1 MAALALAAAAAL
13 ALAAAPPDADA
24 HPTASLS
31 VVTQC
36 SDTRSSP
43 RVTSIAF
50 TSPNGTYGV
59 GDAIDIRVTVSNNLA
74 SPTLREH
81 ILGHTLVK
89 LETGMTD
96 RFGNY
101 TSHADSGHTIDYR
114 YTVQDGDMS
123 SDLDYHSTL
132 ALFWT
137 VDHDSNT
144 IGSGGRWTYK
154 PIDDESTVIG
164 CLLPSPGGAN
174 SLAKSGDIVVDGI
187 APEAQSV
194 TSSTDDGTYGRGATI
209 TVQVSFN
216 EAVTVDTTGGT
227 PTIQLETGATDRNA
241 TYSAADS
248 TSTVLAFSYTVQQGD
263 AASDLDYK
271 NTVALSTNGGTIQD
285 AAGNNAILTLKEPG
299 ISGSLGHS
307 KSIEVF
313 TAPGVSS
320 VTSSSANGSY
330 KAQST
335 IVVQVEFDEPV
346 TVDTAG
352 GTPTIQ
358 LETGATDRNATYS
371 AADSTSTMLAFSY
384 TVQPGDAASDLDYT
398 GTTALSL
405 NGGTIQNAQ
414 GDDADLALKE
424 PGDPGSLGASKDII
438 IDTADPTVS
447 SVTSSSADD
456 SYKAQSTIVVQVEFD
471 EAVTVDTAGGTPTI
485 QLETGATDRDVAYDA
500 SASTS
505 TVLAFSYT
513 VQPGDAASDLDY
525 TGTTALSLN
534 GGTIRDAAGNDA
546 DLELEDPGTSG
557 SLGHSKA
564 IVVDTADPTVSSVT
578 SSSADDS
585 YKAQST
591 IVVQVEFDEPVT
603 VDTAGGTPTIQLET
617 GATDRDVAYDASAS
631 TSTMLA
637 FSYTVQPGDAASDLD
652 YTGTTALSLNGGTIR
667 DAAGNDADLELEDP
681 GTSGS
686 LGHSKAI
693 VVDTADPT
701 VSSVTSSSA
710 GGPYPEGS
718 TIVVQV
724 EFDEAVTVVTTGGT
738 PTIQLETGATDRNA
752 TYSAADSTS
761 TVLAFSYTVQP
772 GDAASDLDYTGTT
785 ALSLNGGTI
794 RDAAGNDADLELDPP
809 GTDGLLDSGTIL
821 VDAVQPTVDS
831 ASSTTQPGTYP
842 IGSSIVVTV
851 TFSEDVAVVTAGGT
865 PSIALNT
872 GAAGR
877 YAVYDAGASTAR
889 TLAFAYTV
897 TEGDDTAD
905 LDYNSTAAILR
916 NGGTI
921 RDAAGND
928 ADLELDPPGTDGLLD
943 SGTIRL
949 EAVRPAVD
957 SASSTTEP
965 GTYPIGSPIVV
976 TVTFSEDVTVVTAGG
991 TPSIALNTG
1000 AAGRYA
1006 VYDAG
1011 ASTART
1017 LAFAYTVTEGDD
1029 TADLD
1034 YSAAAVIV
1042 RNGGTIR
1049 DAAGNDA
1056 DLELDP
1062 PGTDGLLDSGTIRLE
1077 AVRPAVEYV
1086 TSETD
1091 NGLYPVDTVI
1101 DVRVKLGEEVI
1112 VDNSSGTPSIRLE
1125 TGTTDRNATFAGGN
1139 NSDTLVFTYTVRQ
1152 GDETDDLNY
1161 TGTTA
1166 LSTNGGTIRD
1176 AAGNDADLE
1185 LPEWGAGD
1193 TLGERKDIAI
1203 DTAAPVVLSA
1213 EAEFLDRI
1221 RVTFDDSVASGSLNA
1236 SAGWSISGPSVANL
1250 SIAALEPVPASA
1262 PRDNIVFMLNDT
1274 LPNTAPDLELSYDA
1288 GAGGIRDEAGNLL
1301 QDTTGIVVADR
1312 IRPNILE
1319 PLITGNREITID
1331 YTEPVAA
1338 SPGAYS
1344 GLEIGGDA
1352 RQLDPHDTAPLS
1364 RHVITFDGEPAP
1376 VPEPPSS
1383 MTVNGTAVVDGADP
1397 PNPLG
1402 DDILTVDILDGRVLD
1417 VFSSRITGPDTA
1429 VIAYTRSAE
1438 APLEAYSSL
1447 VVGGQNR
1454 TITGLDGGDAGAGSH
1469 FHTLTFLPGGA
1480 PPNATGSVAI
1490 DGTAVVSPGLD
1501 MRLGNGTVQHT
1512 LADGQSPSVLGA
1524 TAVSLDTIRVLF
1536 SEPVLAP
1543 GAGAG
1548 GWSVSGRD
1556 AEGLAVAS
1564 SQDAAEPADSL
1575 DLTLGGDLPDTAPD
1589 AITLSYRPA
1598 DGGSVE
1604 DAAGNDLVASSTS
1617 VADGIVPEVRS
1628 AAVSGPNEAEVRYTE
1643 PVWAAPGAYA
1653 SVTLSSGDEPRAV
1666 VWEGNGTGTHT
1677 VSFGGNPAGPDAT
1690 GSLGVDAA
1698 AVRDAAGHAL
1708 AAGGAIALADGQSPS
1723 VLGATA
1729 VSLDT
1734 IRVLFSEPVAA
1745 PGTGAGGW
1753 SVSGRDAAGLAVASS
1768 QDAAE
1773 PADSL
1778 DLTLGGDLP
1787 DAAPDGVVISY
1798 DPADGGNVADPA
1810 GNEPAAS
1817 SADVADGIAPEV
1829 RSAFVAG
1836 PNAAEVRYTEP
1847 VWAAPGAY
1855 ASVTLSSGGGLRVVS
1870 SLAGNGTAVHT
1881 VAFGGEPAGP
1891 GETGVLEMDAT
1902 AVRDAAR
1909 LPLGTNAALQIDLA
1923 GAAPQP
1929 GNATA
1934 KAVFTAG
1941 NIATITYSAAL
1952 GPPAGHDGPVYT
1964 AVAIN
1969 AGDGSGSGTRP
1980 VSGVE
1985 GLGTAVHAVAFGGD
1999 GVGRNQT
2006 GTITLAVDLVGAS
2019 GAVAG
2024 IDPPRFAAGEIPVA
2038 SGLTVQ
2044 TVLVAQTRPPPVSI
2058 EPDGFTRAID
2068 GTAAGRDARLAINV
2082 TALAGT
2088 SGAPGT
2094 ATFPEEAV
2102 TLTASFGAVT
2112 FPPGATATSVP
2123 AAGALYL
2130 YVDDGGTSDEAATA
2144 ALAHPNS
2151 GGMVLRTIVE
2161 AGGGDDGDGRITFD
2175 MPVRI
2180 SLDGQAGGRAFYI
2193 EGGAD
2198 GAIVPIDL
2206 ACAADD
2212 TERVHRQLG
2221 GSGEC
2226 RIESGGDMV
2235 IHTYHLTRFGTAA
2248 SERGTPP
2255 PVDHTCSMRLGSE
2268 SLAAQARPGGYSGA
2282 AEQAVV
2288 NSGSQPF
2295 TRVELDAT
2303 PWRVSP
2309 VSGAPAPNATSSLP
2323 ANSTL
2328 MSTAGSDAGFAPLPA
2343 SGTAVARNLGGGLE
2357 APLWFMLNLTGHA
2370 QVEDA
2375 ELVQRVTYTAECAA
2389 R

>member
-1 MAALALAAAAAL
+1 MVAAAL
-13 ALAAAPPDADA
+13 ALAATVGAPPAA
-24 HPTASLS
+24 HAHTTAATGE
-31 VVTQC
+31 VTAC
-36 SDTRSSP
+36 SETTGTSTISS
-43 RVTSIAF
+43 IDF
-50 TSPNGTYGV
+50 TSDDGTYGI
-59 GDAIDIRVTVSNNLA
+59 GDTIGIRVTTTENTAGDDSHKHVM
-74 SPTLREH
+74 
-81 ILGHTLVK
+81 GHTLVK
-89 LETGMTD
+89 LETGNTD
-96 RFGNY
+96 RFAEYSRHTGG
-101 TSHADSGHTIDYR
+101 TSNIIDYT
-114 YTVQDGDMS
+114 YTVQAGDVS
-123 SDLDYHSTL
+123 SDLDYHSRT

-137 VDHDSNT
+137 IRHGGLDWQPTDVHDT
-144 IGSGGRWTYK
+144 IFN
-154 PIDDESTVIG
+154 
-164 CLLPSPGGAN
+164 CQLPATGGAG
-174 SLAKSGDIVVDGI
+174 SLAHGNAIVVDGI

-194 TSSTDDGTYGRGATI
+194 TSSTADGTYGKGETI

-216 EAVTVDTTGGT
+216 DAVTVDTTGGT

-241 TYSAADS
+241 TYNAAAS
-248 TSTVLAFSYTVQQGD
+248 TTTVLAFLYTVQPGD
-263 AASDLDYK
+263 TASDLDYK
-271 NTVALSTNGGTIQD
+271 NTLALSTNGGTIQD
-285 AAGNNAILTLKEPG
+285 AAGNNATLTLKEPG

-307 KSIEVF
+307 KAIIID
-313 TAPGVSS
+313 TPPAVSS
-320 VTSSSANGSY
+320 VTSQTANGSY

-358 LETGATDRNATYS
+358 LETGATDRDVAYDAS
-371 AADSTSTMLAFSY
+371 ASTSTVLAFSY
-384 TVQPGDAASDLDYT
+384 TVQQGDAASDLDYT

-471 EAVTVDTAGGTPTI
+471 EPVTVDTAGGTPTIQLETGATDRDVAYDASASTSTVLAFSYTVQQGDAASDLDYTGTTALSLNGGTIRDAAGNDADLELEDPGTSGSLGHSKAIVVDTAAPTVSSVTSSSADDSYKAQSTIVVQVEFDEAVTVVTTGGTPTI

-578 SSSADDS
+578 SSSA
-585 YKAQST
+585 
-591 IVVQVEFDEPVT
+591 
-603 VDTAGGTPTIQLET
+603 
-617 GATDRDVAYDASAS
+617 
-631 TSTMLA
+631 
-637 FSYTVQPGDAASDLD
+637 AASYL
-652 YTGTTALSLNGGTIR
+652 
-667 DAAGNDADLELEDP
+667 
-681 GTSGS
+681 
-686 LGHSKAI
+686 
-693 VVDTADPT
+693 
-701 VSSVTSSSA
+701 
-710 GGPYPEGS
+710 EGS

-1062 PGTDGLLDSGTIRLE
+1062 PGTDGLLDSGTIHLE

-1086 TSETD
+1086 YSEKD
-1091 NGLYPVDTVI
+1091 NDLYPVDTVI

-1798 DPADGGNVADPA
+1798 DPADGNVADPA

-1909 LPLGTNAALQIDLA
+1909 LPLGTDAALQLDLA

-1934 KAVFTAG
+1934 RAVFTAS
-1941 NIATITYSAAL
+1941 NVATITYSAAL

-1969 AGDGSGSGTRP
+1969 GEGAASAASTRP

-2019 GAVAG
+2019 GAAG
-2024 IDPPRFAAGEIPVA
+2024 IDPPRFAADEIPVA

-2068 GTAAGRDARLAINV
+2068 GTAAGAAARLAINV

-2112 FPPGATATSVP
+2112 FPPGATAMSVP

-2161 AGGGDDGDGRITFD
+2161 AGGNGDGRITFD

-2268 SLAAQARPGGYSGA
+2268 RLDAQARPGDYSNA
-2282 AEQAVV
+2282 AEQAVT
-2288 NSGSQPF
+2288 NSGSLSF
-2295 TRVELDAT
+2295 SSVELGAT
-2303 PWRVSP
+2303 PWSVTP
-2309 VSGAPAPNATSSLP
+2309 LPGAPVQNATSSLP

-2328 MSTAGSDAGFAPLPA
+2328 MSAVGSDAGFAPLPA
-2343 SGTAVARNLGGGLE
+2343 GGASVAHGLGGGLE
-2357 APLWFMLNLTGHA
+2357 VPLWFMLNLTGHA
-2370 QVEDA
+2370 QVEGA
-2375 ELVQRVTYTAECAA
+2375 ELAQRVEYTAECAGA
-2389 R
+2389 G